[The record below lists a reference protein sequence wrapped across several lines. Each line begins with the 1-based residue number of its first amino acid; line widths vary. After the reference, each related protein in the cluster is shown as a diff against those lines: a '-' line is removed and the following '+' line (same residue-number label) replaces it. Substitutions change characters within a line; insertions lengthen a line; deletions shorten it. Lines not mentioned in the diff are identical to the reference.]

1 MLTLNPAKPIR
12 RRKNHHDEDDEPCC
26 SACARG
32 NPCESDCPS
41 QPQDNPTGGTVAL
54 LLGGG
59 LAAFGVGYL
68 IYQARHKAPY
78 GQRVPP
84 EVALQGMLSDGEIL
98 GASPYIVGDVMQP
111 IALAI
116 SPAPS
121 GYSQVEEIVV
131 RAPGTLNE
139 APQQLRNVDFGSGVE
154 GVPNEMMW
162 EGRLLDGT
170 VVQGVAPANADK
182 AVASLVTNVSGD
194 TARFLYE
201 AALGII
207 SKTGAD
213 WDNGGQR
220 DAMTIQI
227 LQAVAPGVDWSQ
239 GLRPYAVGSD
249 PYRFWIAS
257 QLIGTVAEQS
267 LMNKRAQAQ
276 AQGLG

>member
-1 MLTLNPAKPIR
+1 MITLNPAKPIR

-78 GQRVPP
+78 GQKVPP
-84 EVALQGMLSDGEIL
+84 EVALQGMFADGEIL
-98 GASPYIVGDVMQP
+98 GAAPSVVADVMQP
-111 IALAI
+111 IALAVT
-116 SPAPS
+116 SPPPS
-121 GYSQVEEIVV
+121 GYSHVEEIVV
-131 RAPGTLNE
+131 RAPGSLDE
-139 APQQLRNVDFGSGVE
+139 SPQSLRNVEFGSGY
-154 GVPNEMMW
+154 GGTPNEMMW

-170 VVQGVAPANADK
+170 EATGVAPANADK
-182 AVASLVTNVSGD
+182 AIASLVTGVTGE
-194 TARFLYE
+194 TAHAIYE

-207 SKTGAD
+207 NKYGAD
-213 WDNGGQR
+213 WEDGGQR

-227 LQAVAPGVDWSQ
+227 LQFVAPGVDWSQ
-239 GLRPYAVGSD
+239 GLQPYAHGDAPS
-249 PYRFWIAS
+249 RFWNAA
-257 QLIGTVAEQS
+257 QLIGSVAEQS
-267 LMNKRAQAQ
+267 LMNKKAQA
-276 AQGLG
+276 GG